1 MPQRNFIQYL
11 VITAKGLAMG
21 AADVVPGVSGGTI
34 AFISGI
40 YEELIETIHK
50 VDLGFFKL
58 WKKEGFLNAWKHYN
72 LGFLLALFS
81 GVFISI
87 ISLAKLITWLLAVYP
102 IMVWSFFFGL
112 VIASIVYVGKQITK
126 WKASIIL
133 AVLIATVLSY
143 LITIADPV
151 GSPDSIWFL
160 FFAGFIAIIAMI
172 LPGISGAFILL
183 LLGAYTSVIGIITQ
197 LSEGITSLNFSVFIN
212 AFGKLLIFGVGAI
225 IGLKVFSRA
234 LNWMFKHHKNL
245 ILAVLTGFMIGALNK
260 IWPWKEVLQYRTN
273 HAGEKVPFLE
283 SSILPQTYDGNPQI
297 LYAILFAVIG
307 FLTIFLLERVAVNK
321 STTTSASQETA
332 NNNTEEIN

>member
-1 MPQRNFIQYL
+1 MPQRNFLQYL

-50 VDLGFFKL
+50 LDLGFFKI
-58 WKKEGFLNAWKHYN
+58 WKADGFLKAWKHYN

-87 ISLAKLITWLLAVYP
+87 ISLAKLITWLLEVYP

-112 VIASIVYVGKQITK
+112 VIASIVYVGKQITN
-126 WKASIIL
+126 WRLAVITMMIL
-133 AVLIATVLSY
+133 AAIASY

-151 GSPDSIWFL
+151 GSPDSTWFL

-183 LLGAYTSVIGIITQ
+183 LLGAYTTVIGIVTQ
-197 LSEGITSLNFSVFIN
+197 LGEGITTLDSSLFLG
-212 AFGKLLIFGVGAI
+212 ALGKLLIFAVGAV

-260 IWPWKEVLQYRTN
+260 IWPWKEVLQYRLS
-273 HAGEKVPFLE
+273 HSGEQIPFIE
-283 SSILPQTYDGNPQI
+283 RSIFPQNYEGNPQI
-297 LYAILFAVIG
+297 LYAIIFAVIG
-307 FLTIFLLERVAVNK
+307 FLTIFLLERIAVNK
-321 STTTSASQETA
+321 VAVSSTNEQS
-332 NNNTEEIN
+332 N